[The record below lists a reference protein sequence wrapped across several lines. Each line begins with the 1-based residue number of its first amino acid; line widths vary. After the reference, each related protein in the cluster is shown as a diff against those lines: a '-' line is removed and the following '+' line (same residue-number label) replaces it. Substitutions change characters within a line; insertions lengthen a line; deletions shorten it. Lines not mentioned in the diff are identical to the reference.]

1 MIFRTDELRLTLPYR
16 IIASDMFH
24 RLLGGLLIGF
34 VLYGQNGTTYK
45 DPNAPLDRR
54 VDDLLS
60 RMTLDEK
67 ASQMLSDSPAIERLG
82 VPAYNWW
89 NECLH
94 GVARAGVATVFPE
107 PIGMAATWDP
117 GLIHRVATAISDEA
131 RAKHHEFVKKGKRG
145 IY

>member
-1 MIFRTDELRLTLPYR
+1 MIFRTDELRFTLPYR

-34 VLYGQNGTTYK
+34 VLYGQNGATYK

-82 VPAYNWW
+82 VPEYDYWS
-89 NECLH
+89 EGGGHLGSGPH
-94 GVARAGVATVFPE
+94 IPGRHSHLGRGARETPRICKE
-107 PIGMAATWDP
+107 
-117 GLIHRVATAISDEA
+117 R
-131 RAKHHEFVKKGKRG
+131 
-145 IY
+145 